1 MMLVVR
7 STRDLSALV
16 PPIRGIFRYRTAEEG
31 MNVIDGRVR
40 PLTELVH
47 FEDNNT
53 GDGFV

>member
-1 MMLVVR
+1 MLLVR